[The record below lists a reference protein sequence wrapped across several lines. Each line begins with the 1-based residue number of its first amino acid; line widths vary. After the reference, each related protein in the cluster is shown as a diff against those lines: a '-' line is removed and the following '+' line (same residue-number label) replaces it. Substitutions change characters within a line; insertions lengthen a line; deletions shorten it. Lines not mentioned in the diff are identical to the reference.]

1 MNQSIV
7 AELFSVTFQL
17 PVVINILLKYKHSV
31 IAVSQMNST
40 TKKSLKNEVR
50 EQVLVV
56 LFIDNSNKRIYSEL
70 VKTLENDYLM
80 GQDNY
85 PRYLATA

>member
-17 PVVINILLKYKHSV
+17 PVVINILLKYKRSI
-31 IAVSQMNST
+31 IAVSQMEST
-40 TKKSLKNEVR
+40 PKKSLKNEVR

-70 VKTLENDYLM
+70 VKTLENYYL
-80 GQDNY
+80 
-85 PRYLATA
+85 LK